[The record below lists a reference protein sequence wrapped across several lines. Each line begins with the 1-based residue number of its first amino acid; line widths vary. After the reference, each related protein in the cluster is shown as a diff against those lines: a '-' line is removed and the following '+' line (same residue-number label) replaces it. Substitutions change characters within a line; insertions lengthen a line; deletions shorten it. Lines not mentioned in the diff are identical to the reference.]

1 MELKPPKKCCS
12 PNYDLT
18 GSNRPKWGFADVAGH
33 PLKFAC
39 LVKFIIPVN
48 STIASITK
56 TIGIYVHLKNEK
68 NTSSVIR
75 EKGCVSVCISGFYAC
90 AYQRVR
96 NVRFLENLACFV
108 FLKHPFLRFAYYRRA
123 TVHKLYNNWKRA
135 ILNPFFLQLVY
146 YEKQKN
152 LKIRADRQS
161 IVSRL
166 PGRNIKNNVM
176 W

>member
-1 MELKPPKKCCS
+1 MELTPPKKCCG

-18 GSNRPKWGFADVAGH
+18 GSNRPKWGFADVTGR

-108 FLKHPFLRFAYYRRA
+108 FLKHPFWDSPFWLISDNLSVWIKLLDYLHQIQVDTFLESFKLNNLQVDQKLSSNLFKFRR
-123 TVHKLYNNWKRA
+123 NF
-135 ILNPFFLQLVY
+135 IEVY
-146 YEKQKN
+146 
-152 LKIRADRQS
+152 
-161 IVSRL
+161 
-166 PGRNIKNNVM
+166 G
-176 W
+176 

>member
-1 MELKPPKKCCS
+1 MELKPPKKCCG

-18 GSNRPKWGFADVAGH
+18 GSNRPKWGFADVAGR

-90 AYQRVR
+90 AYQRIR

-108 FLKHPFLRFAYYRRA
+108 FLKHPFWDSPFWLISDNLSVWIKLLDYLHQVQVDTFLESFKLNNLQGDQKLSSNLFTFRRNFNEAY
-123 TVHKLYNNWKRA
+123 
-135 ILNPFFLQLVY
+135 
-146 YEKQKN
+146 
-152 LKIRADRQS
+152 
-161 IVSRL
+161 
-166 PGRNIKNNVM
+166 G
-176 W
+176 